1 MFRLNRKKNSTTGK
15 ESLQVNTVENLSKKM
30 DNMRVAEYV
39 EIMSNPAKLI
49 WMNFVLGLARGLG
62 MGIGLTIL
70 LGLFLY
76 ILQSW
81 VDLPFIGKWIADLL
95 EIVEKNR

>member
-1 MFRLNRKKNSTTGK
+1 MFGLNKNATIKTEKDQAKMLEKLST
-15 ESLQVNTVENLSKKM
+15 KM

-39 EIMSNPAKLI
+39 EVLSNPVKLI
-49 WMNFVLGLARGLG
+49 WMNFILGLARGLG

-81 VDLPFIGKWIADLL
+81 VDLPFIGKLIADLL
-95 EIVEKNR
+95 EIVEKSR

>member
-1 MFRLNRKKNSTTGK
+1 VFRLDKNSTIKK
-15 ESLQVNTVENLSKKM
+15 ENEQVNMLEKLSVKM

-39 EIMSNPAKLI
+39 EILNKPIKLI

-81 VDLPFIGKWIADLL
+81 VDLPFIGKLIVDLL
-95 EIVEKNR
+95 EIVEKSR

>member
-1 MFRLNRKKNSTTGK
+1 MFRLDKNSTIKK
-15 ESLQVNTVENLSKKM
+15 ENEQVNMLEKLSVKM

-39 EIMSNPAKLI
+39 EILNKPIKLI

-81 VDLPFIGKWIADLL
+81 VDLPFIGKLIADLL
-95 EIVEKNR
+95 EIVEKSR

>member
-1 MFRLNRKKNSTTGK
+1 VFRLDKNSTIKK
-15 ESLQVNTVENLSKKM
+15 ENEQVNMLEKLSVKM

-39 EIMSNPAKLI
+39 EILNKPIKLI

-70 LGLFLY
+70 LVLFLY

-81 VDLPFIGKWIADLL
+81 VDLPFIGKLIADLL
-95 EIVEKNR
+95 EIVEKSR